1 MEPVGTHFPPIC
13 SGSNNIP
20 EVRVTLPLLREM
32 PKQPDSSSS
41 ITTPRSA
48 ASLQR
53 DTEDAIEKLRSLVT
67 GKKVALYGFDIN
79 TPDVILKQTSLILKQ
94 SVTKF
99 LTKWYGLRV
108 VPIGQKVN
116 FIVANEADPIAI
128 AKLVR
133 EGTVNRKPP
142 TILVLCSHSS
152 RFDRKISGTGSAANI
167 GFVAKPVGPLK
178 LARALMQ
185 CLDGAQP
192 STPGY
197 LDPTSA
203 VSESNDLSSVF
214 EELSLSPNSAE
225 ILDNSRMAA
234 SSDNARKAIESPTP
248 NAVTEKNEEFP
259 FPVPE
264 RPQIPISQSMPGDKE
279 TLAPIPPL
287 APELA
292 TAIPASLTLSNMEK
306 NRAANSIPTISTIS
320 PPKPQL
326 QSPRLLLVDDN
337 KINLT
342 LLRTYMRKR
351 KYDIIDE
358 AENGLEAVNKFNDRE
373 EGYDIIFMDISM
385 PVLDGFGATRQ
396 IRAIEESRRRKA
408 FDLDGAVD
416 RIIEKPGDVA
426 GLERLTAG
434 IDGRTPALVIA
445 LTGLASSSD
454 QNEAF
459 KSGIDLFLTK
469 PVAFKEVGKLL
480 DNWEANRERDAR
492 AVTSESDKLSEQTK
506 SPTMSSTS
514 SMDKGNDLVKS
525 QTKTSTSSKIG
536 KPSKVSQLTDAVGS
550 LIGSTLEKNDKGQK

>member
-1 MEPVGTHFPPIC
+1 MFLSIYPNANKTT
-13 SGSNNIP
+13 

-32 PKQPDSSSS
+32 PKQPDSAGTMSS

-53 DTEDAIEKLRSLVT
+53 DSEDAIEKLRSQVT
-67 GKKVALYGFDIN
+67 GKKVSLYGFDID
-79 TPDVILKQTSLILKQ
+79 TSDVILKQTALILKQ

-108 VPIGQKVN
+108 VPAGQKAN

-133 EGTVNRKPP
+133 ESTVNRKPP

-152 RFDRKISGTGSAANI
+152 RFDRKISGSESAANI

-185 CLDGAQP
+185 CLDGANP
-192 STPGY
+192 PTPGY

-248 NAVTEKNEEFP
+248 NATTDKNEEFP

-264 RPQIPISQSMPGDKE
+264 RPPILKPHSMPGDKE
-279 TLAPIPPL
+279 ALVPISPRAPTVADPV
-287 APELA
+287 
-292 TAIPASLTLSNMEK
+292 PASLTLSNMEK
-306 NRAANSIPTISTIS
+306 NRAAHSIPTISTIS

-326 QSPRLLLVDDN
+326 QTPRLLIVDDN

-351 KYDIIDE
+351 KYSIVDE
-358 AENGLEAVNKFNDRE
+358 AENGLEAVKKFDDRE

-396 IRAIEESRRRKA
+396 IRTIEEARRRKA
-408 FDLDGAVD
+408 LDLDGATDEV
-416 RIIEKPGDVA
+416 IEKAGNVA
-426 GLERLTAG
+426 VLEKLGT
-434 IDGRTPALVIA
+434 DNSERTPALVIA

-492 AVTSESDKLSEQTK
+492 VSAASGSETENLIEQTK
-506 SPTMSSTS
+506 SPTGPNAPS
-514 SMDKGNDLVKS
+514 KGNE
-525 QTKTSTSSKIG
+525 
-536 KPSKVSQLTDAVGS
+536 PSRVSQLKEAVES
-550 LIGSTLEKNDKGQK
+550 LIGSRPGKTENSQK

>member
-1 MEPVGTHFPPIC
+1 
-13 SGSNNIP
+13 
-20 EVRVTLPLLREM
+20 
-32 PKQPDSSSS
+32 
-41 ITTPRSA
+41 
-48 ASLQR
+48 
-53 DTEDAIEKLRSLVT
+53 
-67 GKKVALYGFDIN
+67 
-79 TPDVILKQTSLILKQ
+79 
-94 SVTKF
+94 
-99 LTKWYGLRV
+99 
-108 VPIGQKVN
+108 
-116 FIVANEADPIAI
+116 
-128 AKLVR
+128 
-133 EGTVNRKPP
+133 
-142 TILVLCSHSS
+142 
-152 RFDRKISGTGSAANI
+152 
-167 GFVAKPVGPLK
+167 
-178 LARALMQ
+178 
-185 CLDGAQP
+185 
-192 STPGY
+192 
-197 LDPTSA
+197 
-203 VSESNDLSSVF
+203 
-214 EELSLSPNSAE
+214 
-225 ILDNSRMAA
+225 
-234 SSDNARKAIESPTP
+234 
-248 NAVTEKNEEFP
+248 
-259 FPVPE
+259 
-264 RPQIPISQSMPGDKE
+264 
-279 TLAPIPPL
+279 
-287 APELA
+287 
-292 TAIPASLTLSNMEK
+292 
-306 NRAANSIPTISTIS
+306 
-320 PPKPQL
+320 
-326 QSPRLLLVDDN
+326 
-337 KINLT
+337 
-342 LLRTYMRKR
+342 MRKR